1 MSRRDLILTITVS
14 ACAAGAAG
22 PAAQAPARDSARTQA
37 APGSAV
43 VRGRVIARDTAAPLR
58 RATVVLANL
67 DGSPALKTETSIEGR
82 FEFTAV
88 PGGRYR
94 LSVNPDPAAARYLPV
109 TYVGPAGSVI
119 VVEGSDAIESL
130 ELRVLRAGAISGR
143 VTDEFGDPIAL
154 ARITVLELLPGG
166 RQRPTSGRG
175 NASQTDDQG
184 RFRVFGLEPGEYAV
198 LAEMAPAPSGGAT
211 RPLPTYHPGTADFA
225 EARTIELDEGQ
236 DAADAD
242 ITIVRGRVLTV
253 RGTVIDSQGRPA
265 PDAFVSFM
273 RSTARGGA
281 TSANVS
287 VQRDGAFAVRDLV
300 PAEYTVVA
308 RRRAGNASEFASV
321 PLSVQGDIEDFV
333 LTTRAGATVSGT
345 MVFDPSPPPQV
356 VSGRYIPY
364 VRTVTAEPIQ
374 GIGSTTAPAKPDGAF
389 VLSNL
394 FGPLLLRASAPPG
407 WHVKAVML
415 GGQDVTDRPTEFR
428 TGERG
433 IQIVMTQR
441 AATLTGRV
449 LDEDGMPVE
458 AAVVAF
464 GAERALWKPGF
475 STTRGA
481 AATADGTYAIDG
493 LQPGQYLV
501 VALSPEESGGVTGG
515 AEYFELLAR
524 SATAVTIADAGSQ
537 KLDLRLVRLQ

>member
-1 MSRRDLILTITVS
+1 
-14 ACAAGAAG
+14 
-22 PAAQAPARDSARTQA
+22 
-37 APGSAV
+37 
-43 VRGRVIARDTAAPLR
+43 
-58 RATVVLANL
+58 
-67 DGSPALKTETSIEGR
+67 
-82 FEFTAV
+82 
-88 PGGRYR
+88 
-94 LSVNPDPAAARYLPV
+94 
-109 TYVGPAGSVI
+109 
-119 VVEGSDAIESL
+119 VEGSDAIESL

-308 RRRAGNASEFASV
+308 RRRAGNASEFATV
-321 PLSVQGDIEDFV
+321 PLSVQGD
-333 LTTRAGATVSGT
+333 G
-345 MVFDPSPPPQV
+345 
-356 VSGRYIPY
+356 
-364 VRTVTAEPIQ
+364 VRDDGLRSLAA
-374 GIGSTTAPAKPDGAF
+374 AP
-389 VLSNL
+389 
-394 FGPLLLRASAPPG
+394 
-407 WHVKAVML
+407 
-415 GGQDVTDRPTEFR
+415 
-428 TGERG
+428 
-433 IQIVMTQR
+433 
-441 AATLTGRV
+441 GRV
-449 LDEDGMPVE
+449 GTVHPVRPDRHRGADPGHREHDGPGEAGRRVRAVE
-458 AAVVAF
+458 SVRATAAASF
-464 GAERALWKPGF
+464 GAAGLAREGRDA
-475 STTRGA
+475 RGA
-481 AATADGTYAIDG
+481 GRHRSADGV
-493 LQPGQYLV
+493 PH
-501 VALSPEESGGVTGG
+501 
-515 AEYFELLAR
+515 R
-524 SATAVTIADAGSQ
+524 
-537 KLDLRLVRLQ
+537 